1 MSEDIDGQRYIAD
14 LEAERDQERRLR
26 HKVQTERDRL
36 REENKVL
43 WAARAGLHTQLDRL
57 VRQNSEAV
65 LLVAQLREE
74 NATLTRRAETAE
86 IALRLSTTDAD
97 RLREENEVLRPQAE
111 ACQGAHEENVRLRE
125 ENAKLKRW
133 LELPLGPSSLDEED
147 RT

>member
-14 LEAERDQERRLR
+14 LEAERNQERRLR
-26 HKVQTERDRL
+26 HKVQTERDRLKRGIEQEQMRYHKLLQETVRL

-97 RLREENEVLRPQAE
+97 RLRK
-111 ACQGAHEENVRLRE
+111 